1 LNHPNLLAIF
11 DVGSQDG
18 SHYLVSELL
27 EGKTLRE
34 RLSVGPL
41 SLRKA
46 VEYGVQMANGCRM
59 NLSYILSIGG
69 LTSLTI
75 EISQVFL
82 PTRDSSAL
90 DLINNVLG
98 TLIGSSV
105 MMAMHERWYRF
116 LGCIEDRR

>member
-90 DLINNVLG
+90 DLINKVLG
-98 TLIGSSV
+98 TLMGSSV

-116 LGCIEDRR
+116 FGRIEDRR

>member
-1 LNHPNLLAIF
+1 LIFYRTNDDYILQGNANYICGFWGTGVYGDSYLQRFQQEARILSSLNHPNLLAIF

-27 EGKTLRE
+27 EGRTLRE

-59 NLSYILSIGG
+59 SLSYILSRIH
-69 LTSLTI
+69 
-75 EISQVFL
+75 V
-82 PTRDSSAL
+82 
-90 DLINNVLG
+90 
-98 TLIGSSV
+98 
-105 MMAMHERWYRF
+105 H
-116 LGCIEDRR
+116 

>member
-1 LNHPNLLAIF
+1 MGFIPFGFCLF
-11 DVGSQDG
+11 F
-18 SHYLVSELL
+18 YLRI
-27 EGKTLRE
+27 TRE
-34 RLSVGPL
+34 FSPGRALWC
-41 SLRKA
+41 A
-46 VEYGVQMANGCRM
+46 V
-59 NLSYILSIGG
+59 LIGG
-69 LTSLTI
+69 LTSLGI

-116 LGCIEDRR
+116 LGRIEDRR